1 MITNKVAPR
10 TNIVMVRGK
19 RMYLYGG
26 KLFALGGDMGME
38 NYQPMDEA
46 TARGQGIADST
57 TGGLVQGATSGMSAG
72 PIGAVVGGLI
82 GAVGGAVS
90 GAKEQAQK
98 IEEYNAGKLR
108 EQQRREEIAKTVN
121 SAYPSKGVVGLHTM
135 YSMGGKYA
143 AGGMMQQPVQTMQ
156 QGVQPQQF
164 QTAASNVQEVEG
176 PSHEEGGVNAGNGN
190 EVEGKE
196 VIQAG
201 KDGSSQVFS
210 NRIPYEKGVSFA
222 DKASELAKQ
231 KGKYETLVN
240 DKSLFARGTANRQI
254 AKIDAEMQKLFE
266 MQEQLKQQMQPP
278 QPTPEQMQQGQQVQ
292 AAGENVMAQDAMQS
306 AQPMQPQTQQQFAL
320 GGYMNG
326 GDPKKPIKFNRNELL
341 YDDQGN
347 LTGLNT
353 GETMDKLA
361 GDGLTENET
370 MTKMQLAF
378 KGTES
383 STLGGGDMGAD
394 SMGGQASR
402 KKGKL
407 DLSKA
412 GQYIDRAIPY
422 ADNLV
427 NAILTANTPRVP
439 KPLPDRTVPLKT
451 DFNINP
457 QLAAINETEA
467 NTAQALHNSTSDA
480 ATYRANIIAG
490 KAGLVGQR
498 NALYGQKENTETQLK
513 NQNAMNVQGVVNTNI
528 GKDNAYNMQ
537 NMQRE
542 GEIQT
547 RISANVTNAVEDQRM
562 QLMQDNLQKRD
573 MLELEVLKQQYK
585 DSGVYDR
592 KLQGM
597 LDAYQKGDITYEEF
611 NKNVL
616 QVYGLPKVKTKA
628 TTTGGM
634 E

>member
-1 MITNKVAPR
+1 
-10 TNIVMVRGK
+10 
-19 RMYLYGG
+19 MYLYGG
-26 KLFALGGDMGME
+26 KLFALGGDMNVDMS
-38 NYQPMDEA
+38 NYREFDGNA
-46 TARGQGIADST
+46 A
-57 TGGLVQGATSGMSAG
+57 GASMG
-72 PIGAVVGGLI
+72 IGAVVGGIGGLI
-82 GAVGGAVS
+82 SGSAETAKKYAEYAA
-90 GAKEQAQK
+90 GAK
-98 IEEYNAGKLR
+98 R
-108 EQQRREEIAKTVN
+108 EKERREEIAKTVN
-121 SAYPSKGVVGLHTM
+121 SSYPTQGVTGLHTM

-143 AGGMMQQPVQTMQ
+143 IGGNMNQPVQTMQ

-164 QTAASNVQEVEG
+164 QTAASNVQEVQG
-176 PSHEEGGVNAGNGN
+176 PSHEQGGVNAGNGN

-254 AKIDAEMQKLFE
+254 AKIDAQMQKLFE
-266 MQEQLKQQMQPP
+266 MQEQLKQQMLPP
-278 QPTPEQMQQGQQVQ
+278 QPTPEQMMQEQQMQ

-306 AQPMQPQTQQQFAL
+306 TQPMQPQTQQQFAM
-320 GGYMNG
+320 GGNMNG
-326 GDPKKPIKFNRNELL
+326 GDPPAWLKQYYL
-341 YDDQGN
+341 N
-347 LTGLNT
+347 LKNAS
-353 GETMDKLA
+353 DNSVNNP
-361 GDGLTENET
+361 ENAT
-370 MTKMQLAF
+370 YKQPR
-378 KGTES
+378 
-383 STLGGGDMGAD
+383 TLGKMATDAGLVLKQKGSGASDASDSSIMDNMQTVLKDATQDTGGDMGAD
-394 SMGGQASR
+394 SMGGKAS
-402 KKGKL
+402 KKIGKI

-412 GQYIDRAIPY
+412 GQYINRTIPY

-427 NAILTANTPRVP
+427 NAILTANTPRIP
-439 KPLPDRTVPLKT
+439 KPNPERTVPLKT

-457 QLAAINETEA
+457 QLAAIDETEA
-467 NTAQALHNSTSDA
+467 NTAVALKSSTDNA
-480 ATYRANIIAG
+480 ATYRANLIAG
-490 KAGLVGQR
+490 KAGLVSQR
-498 NALYGQKENTETQLK
+498 NALFGQKENVETQLK
-513 NQNAMNVQGVVNTNI
+513 NQNAMNVQGITNRNVA
-528 GKDNAYNMQ
+528 KEDAYDMMQ
-537 NMQRE
+537 LQRE

-547 RISANVTNAVEDQRM
+547 RISANVTNAVEDNRM

-592 KLQGM
+592 KLQAM